1 MEPPALK
8 LEDGDKEGNEG
19 HSKKHVC
26 VEKMP
31 SIDLSLTV
39 ASMSATANSWIV
51 YNMTVTTFYNTID
64 F

>member
-39 ASMSATANSWIV
+39 ASMSATANS
-51 YNMTVTTFYNTID
+51 
-64 F
+64 